1 MSYHPENPRE
11 LSRDY
16 QITEGQLNEARTL
29 LRLAV
34 LELNNLDLEHEAN
47 DLTAEDL
54 AQLEQ
59 RVRISAEILKLA
71 RLYFDQEH
79 RWKKNDE
86 QAGTKTPSAA
96 T

>member
-1 MSYHPENPRE
+1 MTRIDYTKTEYHYSYG
-11 LSRDY
+11 
-16 QITEGQLNEARTL
+16 ITEAQLDHARTL
-29 LRLAV
+29 LRLVAN
-34 LELNNLDLEHEAN
+34 ELQNMDLEHEAN

-59 RVRISAEILKLA
+59 RVRVSAEILKMA